1 MVFNFTPTGSWKF
14 VKPPQIIEETSFG
27 VPPATSVFQLI
38 GNVSEIVPNP
48 GVEKESNRTLGT
60 ALISSQTKLMNTDT
74 STITFKIW
82 PSLGP
87 AFLKRCMNQANVSSP
102 AGNNASSFTLVY
114 SQLVNNVEK
123 YTLMVGTKIS
133 TGSLEISKDGGA
145 ECTAEM
151 QSYRIYEG
159 LSNLTAQGI
168 TTPTYK
174 QVSDYPA
181 ELPWS
186 SLTGGIDPF
195 TLDGVAVPTDR
206 IKFDVNHNL
215 VADSPNGSDGVE
227 YLEASLHDVTFDFDT
242 WYKNTALFDYLRN
255 QNIIDATYKLQASPT
270 PAIIMTVDDAMM
282 DSREITHPAAEA
294 AHDKEA
300 MVATCKTLSIA

>member
-1 MVFNFTPTGSWKF
+1 MVFPFIPTGSWKF

-27 VPPATSVFQLI
+27 VPPASPVLQLI
-38 GNVSEIVPNP
+38 GNVTEIVPNP

-60 ALISSQTKLMNTDT
+60 SLVVSQSKLMNTDT

-87 AFLKRCMNQANVSSP
+87 AFLKRVMNEANPISP
-102 AGNNASSFTLVY
+102 AGNNGSSFTLVY
-114 SQLVNNVEK
+114 SQLVDNAEK
-123 YTLMVGTKIS
+123 YTAFVGTKIS
-133 TGSLEISKDGGA
+133 TGSLEVSKDGGA

-159 LSNLTAQGI
+159 LANLSSIGI
-168 TTPTYK
+168 TTPTFK

-186 SLTGGIDPF
+186 SLTGGVDPF
-195 TLDGVAVPTDR
+195 TLNAVAVPTDR

-227 YLEASLHDVTFDFDT
+227 FLEASLRDVTIDFDT

-255 QNIIDATYKLQASPT
+255 QTIMDATYKLQASPT
-270 PAIIMTVDDAMM
+270 PAIIVTVDDIQM

-294 AHDKEA
+294 EHTKEG
-300 MVATCKTLSIA
+300 MVGTAKNMTIA